1 MKRFYFIGFLVLM
14 AFDTLAQLSFKQAGN
29 AALPLEFS
37 TAWLARV
44 FGQPWIYGAFVGY
57 IGAFFSW
64 MTLLKRAP
72 IGPAFAASH
81 LEILSVLALSYWLFD
96 ERIGMPQ
103 IIGCLFI
110 VAGIACLAVS
120 ETQEAEVSGED
131 DKNGDVPGHAGGNPG
146 AGSASAGAAHLAASA
161 EHGTHRG

>member
-37 TAWLARV
+37 VDWLARV

-81 LEILSVLALSYWLFD
+81 LEILSVLARSYWLFD

-120 ETQEAEVSGED
+120 ETQEAEVPGAGD
-131 DKNGDVPGHAGGNPG
+131 DAPGHAGGNPG

-161 EHGTHRG
+161 EQGTRRG